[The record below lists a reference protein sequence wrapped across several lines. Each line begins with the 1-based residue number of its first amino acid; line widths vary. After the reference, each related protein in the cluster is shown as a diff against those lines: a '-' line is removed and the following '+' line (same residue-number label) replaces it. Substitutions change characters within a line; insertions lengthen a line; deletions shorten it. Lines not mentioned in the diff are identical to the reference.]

1 MSALEERLKSGLQIF
16 KDHGVNPL
24 KLSYPLT
31 LHPYGTFASPE
42 ELALYLLD
50 LTGEEI
56 EALIPILKVCQTF
69 GNQYGEID
77 IFSQKPVEG
86 EVETKEELMKLYKEF
101 KTEAER
107 IFFSLPPNLQKKILS
122 RGKPKLRPRI
132 ASREAIRVFVS
143 YDGEELSYV
152 LYLNGDRDMLK
163 IKASLMVSDL
173 RDVATGEFMRF

>member
-1 MSALEERLKSGLQIF
+1 MSALEERLRSNLQVL
-16 KDHGVNPL
+16 KDHGINPL

-50 LTGEEI
+50 LTDEEI

-77 IFSQKPVEG
+77 IFTQEPIEG
-86 EVETKEELMKLYKEF
+86 EVETKEQFMKLYREF
-101 KTEAER
+101 KAEAER
-107 IFFSLPPNLQKKILS
+107 IFLSLPLNLQKKILS
-122 RGKPKLRPRI
+122 KGKPKLKPRI

-152 LYLNGDRDMLK
+152 LYLNRDRNMLRL
-163 IKASLMVSDL
+163 KANYLVSDL
-173 RDVATGEFMRF
+173 KDIATGEFIRF